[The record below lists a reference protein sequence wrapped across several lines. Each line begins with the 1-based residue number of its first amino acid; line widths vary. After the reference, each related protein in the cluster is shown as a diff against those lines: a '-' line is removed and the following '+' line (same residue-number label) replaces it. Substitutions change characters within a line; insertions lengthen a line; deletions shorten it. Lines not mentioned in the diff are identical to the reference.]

1 MFILKFMMIG
11 ACFIAFL
18 HTFIQTLFSFG
29 VIECDSPCSFPVYQW
44 FITIGSMG
52 LTVIYFVY
60 G

>member
-1 MFILKFMMIG
+1 MMIG

-29 VIECDSPCSFPVYQW
+29 VIECDSPRSFPVYQW